1 MRHLLIIW
9 EGRQEDEKLLCQ
21 RFIAALKNYED
32 CNLLVARIKT
42 ILLDDGVSFDLTP
55 TN

>member
-1 MRHLLIIW
+1 MRHLLIVW

-21 RFIAALKNYED
+21 SFIAAVKNYED

-42 ILLDDGVSFDLTP
+42 ILLDNGVSFDIILT
-55 TN
+55 N